1 MEFDIRKMCLP
12 VSSDSNSG
20 CGTNEEYS
28 PLFMELENLATG
40 VQPSQMGDSIIEG
53 RDPDWKKLQANCLEL
68 WKNTRDLRVAVYLSL
83 AGFALRGLQGFHDG
97 LELIRY
103 LVRDLWD
110 EFYPQLDPDDD
121 NDPTERLNILSILS
135 PPPGTFNDPIMFIN
149 HFRSQRLTDS
159 NRYTLRDLMVV
170 NGDLDAVDGRKID
183 SALFHAEMRAVPS
196 EQMQN
201 RKEQADAVYAA
212 LQDIVQEVDSHAG
225 EGSLNFAAL
234 FADLKILRN
243 FYSSCCLTENAAPQ
257 EAADTET
264 GTAETSVTRPQ
275 TSMPSAAVNISQFVP
290 SSRAEALLLLQKAA
304 EYFQQAEPTSPVP
317 FLVRRA
323 MRMADM
329 NFLDLLGEIESGA
342 QEKGREI
349 FGIRNEQNDED

>member
-1 MEFDIRKMCLP
+1 
-12 VSSDSNSG
+12 
-20 CGTNEEYS
+20 
-28 PLFMELENLATG
+28 MELETLATG
-40 VQPSQMGDSIIEG
+40 IQPSQMGDSVIEG

-68 WKNTRDLRVAVYLSL
+68 WKNTRDLRIAVYLSL
-83 AGFALRGLQGFHDG
+83 AGFALRGLKGFHEG

-103 LVRDLWD
+103 LVQELWE

-170 NGDLDAVDGRKID
+170 NGDLDAVDDRKID
-183 SALFHAEMRAVPS
+183 SALFHAEMRAVSS
-196 EQMQN
+196 EQMQS
-201 RKEQADAVYAA
+201 RKELADAVYAV
-212 LQDIVQEVDSHAG
+212 LQDIVQAVDSHAG
-225 EGSLNFAAL
+225 EGSLNFSAL

-243 FYSSCCLTENAAPQ
+243 FYSSCCLVENAVPQ
-257 EAADTET
+257 ENEETEA
-264 GTAETSVTRPQ
+264 GTAGSTAGRPLTAIQ
-275 TSMPSAAVNISQFVP
+275 PAAVNISQFVP

-317 FLVRRA
+317 FLVHRA